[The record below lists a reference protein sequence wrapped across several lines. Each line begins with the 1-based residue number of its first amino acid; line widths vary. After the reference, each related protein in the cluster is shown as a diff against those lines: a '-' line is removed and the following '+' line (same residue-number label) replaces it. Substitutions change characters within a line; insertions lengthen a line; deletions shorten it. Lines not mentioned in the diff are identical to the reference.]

1 VKLFPRRFPCRL
13 RLLLTII
20 VAIAVAN
27 TVQAAEIKLMSSGG
41 MKVALIDIIPA
52 FELAT
57 KHKVAAIYAAPG
69 VIKDR
74 ILAGEPTDVLVFPA
88 PGLDDL
94 VKQGKIAADS
104 KIILARS
111 GMGVAARAGAPK
123 PDISTPDALKRTL
136 LAAKSIIYTDPALR
150 SPSGLHFANV
160 LERLGIAEE
169 MKGKS
174 NLHNGVGFNAE
185 FVASGEIELGIQQ
198 ISEIV
203 PVKGVE
209 LVGPLPPDLQL
220 TAVYANRRWV
230 RRQGTGCGKRVH
242 QVLSLTRRC
251 RGDQCD
257 RHGTGRLVNELSIPP
272 YDDRFGSHSVIR

>member
-1 VKLFPRRFPCRL
+1 MKLFARRFPCRL
-13 RLLLTII
+13 RLLLTIV

-27 TVQAAEIKLMSSGG
+27 TVQAAEIKLH
-41 MKVALIDIIPA
+41 LIDIIPA

-104 KIILARS
+104 KIVLARS

-136 LAAKSIIYTDPALR
+136 LAAKSIIYTDPALV
-150 SPSGLHFANV
+150 A
-160 LERLGIAEE
+160 ER
-169 MKGKS
+169 
-174 NLHNGVGFNAE
+174 
-185 FVASGEIELGIQQ
+185 
-198 ISEIV
+198 
-203 PVKGVE
+203 P
-209 LVGPLPPDLQL
+209 PL
-220 TAVYANRRWV
+220 
-230 RRQGTGCGKRVH
+230 CKRA
-242 QVLSLTRRC
+242 
-251 RGDQCD
+251 
-257 RHGTGRLVNELSIPP
+257 
-272 YDDRFGSHSVIR
+272 